1 MSQKLFISEFDV
13 LIVEVDFL
21 PIGPRFKTR
30 YCQPIIGPIR
40 LIIIKWFK
48 GLIERILPG
57 KIRLAGGFLCEK
69 HMENIVDNY
78 AD

>member
-30 YCQPIIGPIR
+30 YCQPIIIYLR
-40 LIIIKWFK
+40 MLYS
-48 GLIERILPG
+48 ILTS
-57 KIRLAGGFLCEK
+57 C
-69 HMENIVDNY
+69 HMSCLW
-78 AD
+78 